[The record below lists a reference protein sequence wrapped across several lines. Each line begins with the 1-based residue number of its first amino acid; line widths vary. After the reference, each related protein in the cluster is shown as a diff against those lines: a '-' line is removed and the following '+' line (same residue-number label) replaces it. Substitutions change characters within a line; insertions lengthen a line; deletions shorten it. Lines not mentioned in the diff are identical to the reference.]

1 MKMIKDN
8 TEKLVKTI
16 IEGILEKQGKDVV
29 KINLTKLD
37 NMICKYFVI
46 CHADSTVQVNA
57 IANAVEE
64 FTKQNMKE
72 KVWKKEGFEN
82 AQWILLDYSSIV
94 VHIFQTE
101 YRGFYNLEG
110 LWGDAEIKRI
120 KNSN

>member
-1 MKMIKDN
+1 MIKDN

-29 KINLTKLD
+29 KINLSKID
-37 NMICKYFVI
+37 NMICKYFII

-64 FTKQNMKE
+64 FTKQNLKE
-72 KVWKKEGFEN
+72 RVWKKEGFEN

>member
-1 MKMIKDN
+1 MIKDN

-16 IEGILEKQGKDVV
+16 IEGILEKKGRDVV
-29 KINLTKLD
+29 KINLSKLE

-57 IANAVEE
+57 IADAVEE
-64 FTKQNMKE
+64 FTKNNLKQR
-72 KVWKKEGFEN
+72 VWKKEGHEN
-82 AQWILLDYSSIV
+82 SQWILLDYSSIV

-101 YRGFYNLEG
+101 YRNFYNLEG

-120 KNSN
+120 ESTN